1 MNLRSVLLSVRCISP
16 SLMHHDVACIHIILF
31 LVVFYYNDLITF
43 HSITRYRVLVIKV
56 RDDSLV
62 RNKMLILSL
71 IISPLIGLRKHHVTN
86 SSQIKIRWLFEPSCD
101 FSE

>member
-71 IISPLIGLRKHHVTN
+71 IISPLLNRPEKT
-86 SSQIKIRWLFEPSCD
+86 SRD
-101 FSE
+101 